1 MRRALRALPLIAVA
15 VLAFAGCGDDP
26 SAPGAKEGDAPA
38 VAPPKA
44 TVAFLSPTQHLVRAS
59 MALRGLRPSVDDLR
73 AVAKDPN
80 ALPAI
85 VDSYLASPEFGATIR
100 ELHDEALRVKV
111 GPVVYPAGFPARG
124 PLAGLDAQQINDSVT
139 DAPLRLVSHVVEND
153 RPYSEIVTAEYTM
166 ADGVV
171 SKVWGLPY
179 SGDGTEWKE
188 THYVDG
194 REESG
199 ILSDSF
205 LFTRHSTT
213 YSNANRGR
221 ANAISSALLCYDFLQ
236 RDITIDATIN
246 LADPAEVAD
255 ATKKNAACASCHTTL
270 DPLAAY
276 FAGYR
281 PQYVPSF
288 EQSYPVVFDTAPL
301 ASVFSRAE
309 PGYFGTE
316 GRGLRFL
323 GSMIAQDPR
332 FSLCAA
338 KRFYSYLNQVP
349 LERVPIDRA
358 AEYQRVL
365 TTNGMNAKKL
375 ARAIVLGDDFRT
387 SHALD
392 GEADTVVPGYH
403 KVRAR
408 ELARLVAD
416 LTGLRWET
424 EIGELAPGSPYD
436 PGRVGR
442 VDLLS
447 DPFFGYSVLF
457 GGTDAYYVTRASHD
471 MNATAAAVLRN
482 VASKAAARVVAGDLL
497 ETDPA
502 RRKLLGKTD
511 ASPTDTSEPAVRA
524 QLADLHARVY
534 GELVDPAS
542 DEVSATYTLFRDALA
557 GAGGDAKRAWTVTLY
572 AMLQDVRL
580 VFY

>member
-1 MRRALRALPLIAVA
+1 MRRAHVGVPALLLL
-15 VLAFAGCGDDP
+15 VLAFAACGDEP
-26 SAPGAKEGDAPA
+26 SAPGPKDETP
-38 VAPPKA
+38 APPAAPPQAK
-44 TVAFLSPTQHLVRAS
+44 VALLSPPQHLVRAS
-59 MALRGLRPSVDDLR
+59 MALRGKRPSVEELR
-73 AVAKDPN
+73 AVAKDPS
-80 ALPAI
+80 ALPGI
-85 VDSYLASPEFGATIR
+85 VDRYLASPELGATIR
-100 ELHDEALRVKV
+100 DLHDDALRVKIA
-111 GPVVYPAGFPARG
+111 PILYPAGFPARG
-124 PLAGLDAQQINDSVT
+124 PLSPVEAQKLNDSVT
-139 DAPLRLVSHVVEND
+139 DAPLRLIQHVVETD
-153 RPYSEIVTAEYTM
+153 RPYSEIVTADYTM
-166 ADGVV
+166 ADGIV

-188 THYVDG
+188 TKYADG
-194 REESG
+194 REHAG

-221 ANAISSALLCYDFLQ
+221 ANAVSSALLCYDFLQ

-246 LADPAEVAD
+246 LADPDEVAN

-276 FAGYR
+276 FAGFR

-309 PGYFGTE
+309 PAYFGQA

-323 GSMIAQDPR
+323 GAMIAQDPR

-338 KRFYSYLNQVP
+338 KRFYSYFNQVP

-358 AEYQRVL
+358 AELQRVL
-365 TTNGMNAKKL
+365 TSTNMSAKQL
-375 ARAIVLGDDFRT
+375 ARAVVLSDDFRT
-387 SHALD
+387 SHPLD
-392 GEADTVVPGYH
+392 GAAGDLVAPGYR

-408 ELARLVAD
+408 ELGRMLED

-424 EIGELAPGSPYD
+424 ELGDIAQGSPYS
-436 PGRVGR
+436 PGRIGR
-442 VDLLS
+442 VDLVT

-457 GGTDAYYVTRASHD
+457 GGTDGYYVTRPSHA
-471 MNATAAAVLRN
+471 MNATASAVMRA
-482 VASKAAARVVAGDLL
+482 VASKAASHVVDADLR

-502 RRKLLGKTD
+502 RRKLLTAGAVEDET
-511 ASPTDTSEPAVRA
+511 AVRA
-524 QLADLHARVY
+524 QLSELHARLF
-534 GELVDPAS
+534 GELVGPGS
-542 DEVSATYTLFRDALA
+542 DEVNATYTLFRDARA
-557 GAGGDAKRAWTVTLY
+557 SAGGDAKRAWTVTLF